1 MNKKQIILHSFLH
14 ALAVVAYV
22 VIVAFIMN
30 AGNELFS
37 EANEIYAAIGVL
49 LLFTISAAITGLL
62 VFGKPIYLFL
72 NGQKPEAV
80 KFLFF
85 TLGWLFCMTIIFLGA
100 LVLFV

>member
-1 MNKKQIILHSFLH
+1 MNKKQIILNSLLH

-22 VIVAFIMN
+22 VIIAFIMN

-37 EANEIYAAIGVL
+37 SANQIHTSIGIL
-49 LLFTISAAITGLL
+49 LLFTVSAAITGLL
-62 VFGKPIYLFL
+62 VFGRPVYLFL

-85 TLGWLFCMTIIFLGA
+85 TLGWLFCMTIIFLSTLA
-100 LVLFV
+100 LLA